1 MEMVEV
7 CFQGA
12 AKDTSLC
19 CIKIESFVS
28 KGGGVVVGNPREHWR
43 TIETDMQKLIKNL
56 ELI

>member
-43 TIETDMQKLIKNL
+43 TIETDMQKLIKKTWN
-56 ELI
+56 